1 MKRILQATIF
11 LALLLAVSQQ
21 VNNEFAKAFKY
32 EAVTNDTIRGD
43 THIVCATMYSPVVS
57 QCDKDPLTTAGM
69 YRIPPDKASEQKWIA
84 MSRDLI
90 SRWGG
95 KFRYGDLVEIKGAGH
110 KDGIYRVVDTM
121 NKRFTNR
128 IDFLETAGTQRYKFN
143 QVTLTK
149 IQWKTNNINQSES
162 QQAERVNTSA
172 A

>member
-1 MKRILQATIF
+1 MKRILQATIL

-43 THIVCATMYSPVVS
+43 THIVCATMYSPVAS
-57 QCDKDPLTTAGM
+57 QCDSDPLTTAGM

-110 KDGIYRVVDTM
+110 KD
-121 NKRFTNR
+121 
-128 IDFLETAGTQRYKFN
+128 
-143 QVTLTK
+143 
-149 IQWKTNNINQSES
+149 
-162 QQAERVNTSA
+162 
-172 A
+172 